1 MMAFSLNKQ
10 EKTATKRRFII
21 AAVMFISSEEFLSL
35 TKEIQSVLK
44 NTQWPFT
51 IFSYHLLSR
60 G

>member
-21 AAVMFISSEEFLSL
+21 AVMFISSEEFLSL